1 MSAVVADPCLI
12 RSPHGAPILVLS
24 LAPHGLT
31 EPEPVT
37 AWFREAR
44 SAIAAAG
51 VRRVL
56 LDAAQA
62 AFASALGLG
71 QVLRLY
77 RELQQTGGRLAVCR
91 PNAALAETFR
101 ASHMD
106 QLIAVHAGYQEAL
119 DNF

>member
-1 MSAVVADPCLI
+1 V
-12 RSPHGAPILVLS
+12 PHGAPILVLS
-24 LAPHGLT
+24 LSPLGLT

-56 LDAAQA
+56 IDASQA
-62 AFASALGLG
+62 EFASALGLG

-77 RELQQTGGRLAVCR
+77 RELHQVGGRLAVCR
-91 PNAALAETFR
+91 PTVAVTETFR
-101 ASHMD
+101 ASRMD
-106 QLIAVHAGYQEAL
+106 QLIAVHPGYQDAL
-119 DNF
+119 DHF